1 MCQDTFTCYDS
12 IRILSYDIEGGGW
25 FLCMVIIAGVLQF
38 ASNWVWIQ
46 NSQVTREILQ
56 MKEKDRG
63 SFCTGKLSR
72 SMIWTLT
79 STLIW
84 IARII
89 LVMGSNIFIF
99 IIVLIGNLA
108 GVYYTQST
116 QKRDHQIK
124 SLAADIHNMLERL
137 SPESKCSNK
146 IKCNI
151 KQSLMELKQALK
163 TIDNEPESQPMNSS
177 DSKDTGY
184 QGLLAF

>member
-12 IRILSYDIEGGGW
+12 IRILSYDIEGVLP

-38 ASNWVWIQ
+38 AANWVWIQ
-46 NSQVTREILQ
+46 SSQVTREILQ
-56 MKEKDRG
+56 LEEKDRG
-63 SFCTGKLSR
+63 SCISGKLYE
-72 SMIWTLT
+72 SMKWTLI
-79 STLIW
+79 STMIW

-137 SPESKCSNK
+137 SPDSECSSE

-151 KQSLMELKQALK
+151 KQSLRELKQVLK
-163 TIDNEPESQPMNSS
+163 TIDDEPEAQPMNSS
-177 DSKDTGY
+177 DSKDTEY